1 MPPRLS
7 AQAIGGGAA
16 TPKNAWSFLRRTFA
30 SDFNSNSPPPN
41 RNNNNNNNNKNNNN
55 NNRPSS
61 PSSTASLLGLGAAT
75 RNKRSGPLNLR
86 NQAAASQRNQGRPGG
101 SGIDAVTRL
110 HSRYSDRHKLEE
122 NNIAKVAQQARE
134 RAVSASYLRHMP
146 RRWGEGDVYS
156 PTELSPRH
164 QKQWRKRP
172 GRNVDLVD
180 VLGLRPVDM
189 YKNFSLIQSFTRTD
203 GYIAGNHL
211 TSLRPVNQRKVAK
224 MVRRAQGMGIY
235 PTVHAHPEIL
245 RNQFFP
251 PNRFGRS

>member
-7 AQAIGGGAA
+7 IQAIGGAA
-16 TPKNAWSFLRRTFA
+16 SIPKNTWSFLRRTFA
-30 SDFNSNSPPPN
+30 SDFNTNSPPPN
-41 RNNNNNNNNKNNNN
+41 RNNNNDNSNNNNNN
-55 NNRPSS
+55 NNRRSSS

-75 RNKRSGPLNLR
+75 RNRRSGPLNLR
-86 NQAAASQRNQGRPGG
+86 NQAGASQRNQARPGG

-122 NNIAKVAQQARE
+122 NNIARVAQQARE

-189 YKNFSLIQSFTRTD
+189 YKVCFCWID
-203 GYIAGNHL
+203 
-211 TSLRPVNQRKVAK
+211 
-224 MVRRAQGMGIY
+224 
-235 PTVHAHPEIL
+235 
-245 RNQFFP
+245 
-251 PNRFGRS
+251 